1 MSVQVRKQPR
11 VKLSKTVLRVTNC
24 FPELDSGSHNY
35 HAALNK
41 KEVSL
46 FGPPLSS
53 MRSDIIY
60 IDLFMTM
67 VEHRKSSLD
76 LLPFALVKPPS
87 LNVRPLPSLK
97 LQAQQPPPLPPSAG
111 VLVLWCRKRT
121 PRVATDNF
129 GMTRKL
135 FWSLFGILAK
145 YRGKN
150 MLANQL

>member
-87 LNVRPLPSLK
+87 LNGPLPPLK
-97 LQAQQPPPLPPSAG
+97 LQAQQPPPLPPSA
-111 VLVLWCRKRT
+111 
-121 PRVATDNF
+121 RVPVQEANAKGCD
-129 GMTRKL
+129 RQ
-135 FWSLFGILAK
+135 FWDDEEAILEFVW
-145 YRGKN
+145 N
-150 MLANQL
+150 IS